1 MKQIVELSH
10 TGSAPQKLLESM
22 MAQADTV
29 YIVRSDY
36 EINTSVRLHNGSE
49 LRIEGGSIRGGRIYI
64 PYVGQD
70 WRNRNT
76 EYYSVLTL
84 SSRANRNV
92 ENGAVKYTDSKSVFL
107 TDGCYIKS
115 THSNDF
121 DMYLKAPCRVMLP
134 FKTPKCTLH
143 IASDKSNTIQI
154 DGRANFQLHAED
166 CLFERIFAC
175 QFGWSLDNP
184 LANST
189 DYNIFERC
197 DIFAEDYP
205 LSKSNLSSN
214 FMSLVAGI
222 AQPSQNVEDEPDRT
236 SETLNCLTMRDCV
249 VENLGLNGYVHVENC
264 SFLFGN
270 NVNDNFETIHCDS
283 HSRILNCTFDGRYG
297 LMPNIPALNA
307 DVIDTFNGHDI
318 IIDGCTFVAY
328 KSAVNGAGY
337 NLITVKSHYTDPNGD
352 DVPASPSWGT
362 VDSEIVGP
370 QYGVIIRNC
379 YFDLP
384 KYESVIIEVW
394 NGVRNSTT
402 EVRSLNRQFT
412 LIEDNY
418 LNISFLGTF
427 LNCVGFTDY
436 TTVRGNVGT
445 VGKLVYINDN
455 YLSHKDKNVVH
466 NLIID
471 GNILRFTDPEET
483 LGMTILY
490 GTHIDNLELTNNKVM
505 GYVWNDLNNTTV
517 VNLSGTI
524 RVCDNETTGPRGLF
538 QDYREGPTVM
548 PSTLNVFF
556 SGNVSKGVKT
566 DVGPMSVANDQASN
580 LKFVGRQFFCTD
592 GSNKNRLLIFD
603 GTNWIAV

>member
-1 MKQIVELSH
+1 M
-10 TGSAPQKLLESM
+10 
-22 MAQADTV
+22 
-29 YIVRSDY
+29 
-36 EINTSVRLHNGSE
+36 
-49 LRIEGGSIRGGRIYI
+49 
-64 PYVGQD
+64 
-70 WRNRNT
+70 
-76 EYYSVLTL
+76 
-84 SSRANRNV
+84 
-92 ENGAVKYTDSKSVFL
+92 
-107 TDGCYIKS
+107 
-115 THSNDF
+115 
-121 DMYLKAPCRVMLP
+121 
-134 FKTPKCTLH
+134 
-143 IASDKSNTIQI
+143 
-154 DGRANFQLHAED
+154 
-166 CLFERIFAC
+166 
-175 QFGWSLDNP
+175 
-184 LANST
+184 
-189 DYNIFERC
+189 
-197 DIFAEDYP
+197 
-205 LSKSNLSSN
+205 
-214 FMSLVAGI
+214 
-222 AQPSQNVEDEPDRT
+222 
-236 SETLNCLTMRDCV
+236 
-249 VENLGLNGYVHVENC
+249 
-264 SFLFGN
+264 
-270 NVNDNFETIHCDS
+270 
-283 HSRILNCTFDGRYG
+283 
-297 LMPNIPALNA
+297 
-307 DVIDTFNGHDI
+307 
-318 IIDGCTFVAY
+318 
-328 KSAVNGAGY
+328 
-337 NLITVKSHYTDPNGD
+337 KSHYTDPNGD

-384 KYESVIIEVW
+384 DFESVIIEVW

-418 LNISFLGTF
+418 LNISFHGTF
-427 LNCVGFTDY
+427 LSCVGFTDY

-455 YLSHKDKNVVH
+455 YLSHKNKNIVH